1 MCSTSIERIVTGR
14 NAALAQI
21 EMLIRHLD
29 DVSWLT
35 SGIGGDIASHWAM
48 RQGHSFDCWLMQPV
62 DKAMPV
68 ITVHPAIGVQQ
79 TRYEPREVRKVL
91 FDDYEVHYELRDND
105 IYIVDLWHTR
115 EER

>member
-1 MCSTSIERIVTGR
+1 MEVYWTLKAQDDLKRIYHF
-14 NAALAQI
+14 ALQYSRQHA
-21 EMLIRHLD
+21 D
-29 DVSWLT
+29 DVLDRLITGSAGLT
-35 SGIGGDIASHWAM
+35 A
-48 RQGHSFDCWLMQPV
+48 
-62 DKAMPV
+62 
-68 ITVHPAIGVQQ
+68 HPAIGIQQ

>member
-1 MCSTSIERIVTGR
+1 MEIYWTLKAQDDLERIYSF
-14 NAALAQI
+14 ALQYSRQHA
-21 EMLIRHLD
+21 D
-29 DVSWLT
+29 DVLDRLITGCAGLT
-35 SGIGGDIASHWAM
+35 AH
-48 RQGHSFDCWLMQPV
+48 PV
-62 DKAMPV
+62 
-68 ITVHPAIGVQQ
+68 IGVQQ